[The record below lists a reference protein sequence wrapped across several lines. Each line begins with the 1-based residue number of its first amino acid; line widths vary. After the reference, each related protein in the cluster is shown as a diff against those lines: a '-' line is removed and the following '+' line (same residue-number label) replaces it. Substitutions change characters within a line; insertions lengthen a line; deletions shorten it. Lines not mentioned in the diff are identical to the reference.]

1 VEFES
6 TIVFQGAR
14 SWFLRVSG
22 GDPIFGRRQSID
34 KMGATPDGGAARFS
48 RCCVHSDVLRKAVMQ
63 TILCAVDESTGAAE
77 AVAVAA
83 GLSKGLGLRL
93 VLAHVTA
100 GYRRTSGIDT
110 GAVQERDSGRRLLD
124 QVAREHSL
132 ESAADCRAEAGDR
145 VSELSRIAG
154 EEAAVLIVVGSRGR
168 SRRGR
173 GRLSRLSTDLRS
185 TAPCPVLIVPPR
197 PRR

>member
-1 VEFES
+1 MAVRFCSTDAAFIQTFRREAEVQ
-6 TIVFQGAR
+6 TIV
-14 SWFLRVSG
+14 
-22 GDPIFGRRQSID
+22 
-34 KMGATPDGGAARFS
+34 
-48 RCCVHSDVLRKAVMQ
+48 
-63 TILCAVDESTGAAE
+63 CAVDGSAGAAE

-93 VLAHVTA
+93 VLAHVA
-100 GYRRTSGIDT
+100 VGYRRTTGVNT
-110 GAVQERDSGRRLLD
+110 GAVHERDSGRRLLD

-145 VSELSRIAG
+145 VTELSRIAG
-154 EEAAVLIVVGSRGR
+154 EEAALLIVVGSRGR

-173 GRLSRLSTDLRS
+173 GRLSRLSADLRS
-185 TAPCPVLIVPPR
+185 TAPCPVLVVPPP